1 MLCSLFIDLEA
12 RKTKTEEP
20 ARSINLLACP
30 FIPWQRTEGQDSAC
44 SSLHRLRDGK
54 GRGMSHPSSYQ
65 ESSPTIG
72 RSPLVKAEPSGS
84 NHFLKVPPLCTLELG
99 SMFVRYKL
107 WEIPLNHSM
116 GSF

>member
-1 MLCSLFIDLEA
+1 MLCGLFIDLEV

-20 ARSINLLACP
+20 APSINLLAYP

-44 SSLHRLRDGK
+44 SSLLRLRDGK
-54 GRGMSHPSSYQ
+54 GRGMSHPPYQ

-99 SMFVRYKL
+99 SMFIRYKL
-107 WEIPLNHSM
+107 WERPLNHSM